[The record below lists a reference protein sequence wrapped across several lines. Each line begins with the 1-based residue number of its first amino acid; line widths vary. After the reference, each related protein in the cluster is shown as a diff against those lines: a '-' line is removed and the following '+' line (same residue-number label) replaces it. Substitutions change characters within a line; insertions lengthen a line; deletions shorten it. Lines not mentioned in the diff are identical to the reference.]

1 MSAPEQDV
9 SGAADTAA
17 GRWDGLRIVGR
28 RDFPGI
34 AQSAGAAR
42 RWALELLEGHASAE
56 RLETLELLISE
67 VVTNAVLHSD
77 SARPGGL
84 VTVRVGVGDDLI
96 HIEVIDDG
104 SATSVP
110 VIRTTDDDSLS
121 GRGLSWV
128 DRLACAWGTD
138 RDDEVGGAVWFR
150 LGHSLSG
157 QDTPP
162 SPHGEGGLRFP
173 L

>member
-1 MSAPEQDV
+1 M
-9 SGAADTAA
+9 
-17 GRWDGLRIVGR
+17 VGR

-42 RWALELLEGHASAE
+42 RWALELLDGHAPAE
-56 RLETLELLISE
+56 TLETLELLISE

-84 VTVRVGVGDDLI
+84 VTVRVGVGDGLI

-110 VIRTTDDDSLS
+110 VIRTTNDDSLS

-128 DRLACAWGTD
+128 DRLACAWGTG
-138 RDDEVGGAVWFR
+138 RDDEEGGAVWFR
-150 LGHSLSG
+150 LGHSSSG
-157 QDTPP
+157 LDTPP
-162 SPHGEGGLRFP
+162 FPHGAGGLRF
-173 L
+173 LQ

>member
-1 MSAPEQDV
+1 MSAREQ
-9 SGAADTAA
+9 ADHNTMIR
-17 GRWDGLRIVGR
+17 RWDALRLVGQ

-42 RWALELLEGHASAE
+42 KWVLELLNGHAAAE
-56 RLETLELLISE
+56 TLETLELLVSE

-77 SARPGGL
+77 SARTDGL
-84 VTVRVGVGDDLI
+84 VMVRVGLGSGLI

-110 VIRTTDDDSLS
+110 VIRTAGNDSLS

-128 DRLACAWGTD
+128 NILASAWGSSQ
-138 RDDEVGGAVWFR
+138 DDKAGGAVWFQ
-150 LGHSLSG
+150 LTIGHPSGHDPLS
-157 QDTPP
+157 
-162 SPHGEGGLRFP
+162 SH
-173 L
+173 